1 MENTLLIGL
10 SRQVALARELDVIA
24 NNMANVNTNGFK
36 ARSSLFAEYIMPEAT
51 ADEFPLPDRSFSYVI
66 DNGTPLDFST
76 GALER
81 TGNPMDVAIKGEAF
95 FVVET
100 PNGERYTRN
109 GALQLDQTGRLVTSD
124 GWPILGDG
132 GEIVFNP
139 EETGISIGRDGA
151 VSTDQGQRGRIRLV
165 RFEDV
170 QALRNEGAN
179 VFASDEPGLPALE
192 SSKIESGVI
201 ERSNVNA
208 VIEMSRMMEV
218 NRSYT
223 AIANT
228 LQRLAELQRTAVQR
242 LGEAV

>member
-36 ARSSLFAEYIMPEAT
+36 ARNSMFAEYLMPT
-51 ADEFPLPDRSFSYVI
+51 ASAEEFPRPDRTLSYVI

-81 TGNPMDVAIKGEAF
+81 TGNPLDIAIQGEAF
-95 FVVET
+95 LAVET

-109 GALQLDQTGRLVTSD
+109 GALQLDQQGRLVTSD
-124 GWPILGDG
+124 GWPVLGDG
-132 GEIVFNP
+132 GPILINP
-139 EETGISIGRDGA
+139 DETGISIARDGT
-151 VSTDQGQRGRIRLV
+151 VSTDQGERGQIRLV
-165 RFEDV
+165 RFADV

-179 VFASDEPGLPALE
+179 VFASDEPGEPAQDVAR
-192 SSKIESGVI
+192 IESGVI

-208 VIEMSRMMEV
+208 VLEMSRLMEV
-218 NRSYT
+218 SRSYT
-223 AIANT
+223 SIANT
-228 LQRLAELQRTAVQR
+228 LQRLGELQRTAIQR
-242 LGEAV
+242 LGEAA

>member
-36 ARSSLFAEYIMPEAT
+36 ARSSLFAEFIMPEAR

-81 TGNPMDVAIKGEAF
+81 TGNPMDIAIKGEAF
-95 FVVET
+95 FVVDT
-100 PNGERYTRN
+100 PRGERFTRN
-109 GALQLDQTGRLVTSD
+109 GALQLDQQGRLVTSD
-124 GWPILGDG
+124 GWPVLGDG
-132 GEIVFNP
+132 GPIVIGP
-139 EETGISIGRDGA
+139 AETGISIARDGV
-151 VSTDQGQRGRIRLV
+151 VSTDQGPRGALRLV
-165 RFEDV
+165 RFENV

-179 VFASDEPGLPALE
+179 VFASDEPALE
-192 SSKIESGVI
+192 AQGTARIESGVI

-218 NRSYT
+218 SRSYT
-223 AIANT
+223 SIANT
-228 LQRLAELQRTAVQR
+228 LQRLGELQRTAIQR